1 MACDPAWHRPLG
13 SGSREDCTA
22 RSSNALPR
30 ITSVELREVGAVVM
44 SVVKIA
50 IDPHKRINAVVV
62 VDAAAV
68 VLARSTFA
76 QSTAGVSSS

>member
-1 MACDPAWHRPLG
+1 
-13 SGSREDCTA
+13 
-22 RSSNALPR
+22 
-30 ITSVELREVGAVVM
+30 M